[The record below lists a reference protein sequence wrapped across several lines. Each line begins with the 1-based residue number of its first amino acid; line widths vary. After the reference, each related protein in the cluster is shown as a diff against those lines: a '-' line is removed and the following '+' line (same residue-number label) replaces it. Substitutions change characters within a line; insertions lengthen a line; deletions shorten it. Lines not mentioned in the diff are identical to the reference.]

1 MPAGSIERTN
11 ARREEILNACEKLYE
26 TTNFKDITLKEIGKE
41 TTFTRSSI
49 YNYFHTKEEIFLG
62 LLKREY
68 DLWVDTLN
76 QAIQGSDRMTD
87 AEIADCI
94 ARTLS
99 QRQLLLKLLS
109 TNRDDLENHCRLEAL
124 VEFKTSFGQALA
136 TMAALLSKFRP
147 DLDDTDIQEFL
158 FTLFPLMFGIYPY
171 TMVTDRQREAMS
183 QAGVRYVYRSA
194 YDLINMAVLK
204 MLLAKR

>member
-1 MPAGSIERTN
+1 MPAGSVERTN
-11 ARREEILNACEKLYE
+11 ARREEILNACEKLYA

-68 DLWVDTLN
+68 DLWISALN
-76 QAIQGSDRMTD
+76 RAIRENTQMSD

-99 QRQLLLKLLS
+99 QRQLLRIIWICILS
-109 TNRDDLENHCRLEAL
+109 TAL
-124 VEFKTSFGQALA
+124 ISIHQWKKPWKKCTFPI
-136 TMAALLSKFRP
+136 LS
-147 DLDDTDIQEFL
+147 
-158 FTLFPLMFGIYPY
+158 
-171 TMVTDRQREAMS
+171 
-183 QAGVRYVYRSA
+183 
-194 YDLINMAVLK
+194 
-204 MLLAKR
+204 